1 MNMKNDQQ
9 QERVWNL
16 ANGIMS
22 ILAGVP
28 IAEAQTAISIAIAA
42 TIIAS
47 EPEEDWSQAISGMS
61 AAVRA
66 KVFDQQMIDWVRS
79 VTYPVS
85 ESGRA

>member
-1 MNMKNDQQ
+1 MSAKDDQQ
-9 QERVWNL
+9 QERVCNL

-42 TIIAS
+42 TIVAS
-47 EPEEDWSQAISGMS
+47 EREEDWSQAISGTS
-61 AAVRA
+61 AAVREM
-66 KVFDQQMIDWVRS
+66 VFDQQMIDWIRS
-79 VTYPVS
+79 VTHPVS